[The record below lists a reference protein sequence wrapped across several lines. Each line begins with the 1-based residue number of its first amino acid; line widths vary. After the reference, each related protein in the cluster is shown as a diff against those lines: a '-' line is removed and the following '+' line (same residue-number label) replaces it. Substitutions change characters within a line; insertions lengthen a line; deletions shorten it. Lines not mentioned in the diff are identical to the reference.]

1 MPIDWFPT
9 CALVNLFLIGEKVV
23 HAAGWCLQKALTA
36 PSRRAQG
43 PAGMK

>member
-23 HAAGWCLQKALTA
+23 HAAGCVFK
-36 PSRRAQG
+36 RH
-43 PAGMK
+43 